1 MAADGTGAPRR
12 VAVIGGGIS
21 GMGAALGLSP
31 WHKVTLFEASSRLG
45 GHANT
50 VLGGRRGDQPVDI
63 GFIVFNRVNYPQLT
77 RLFAELEVP
86 VAPAAM
92 TFGVSIGGGQLEYAL
107 QDMGALFA
115 QRRNLARPAYWR
127 MLRDVLRFNARAGRY
142 ADDDSLT
149 VRAMLEDLGS
159 SDWFRDY
166 YLLPFSGAI
175 WSTPV
180 REVLDFPAA
189 ALVRFFQNH
198 HLLDTKGQHQ
208 WYTVEGGSREYVSRL
223 EQLLARRNAEIRTNA
238 QVDAV
243 LREDGLVRVKAAG
256 GDWEVFDDVVFAT
269 HADDTIRMI
278 ADPAEEEL
286 SSVGRIAYQPNDV
299 VLHSDTS
306 LMPRRRKAWASW
318 VYTEGREGPGERIGL
333 TYWMNSLQPIPMDDP
348 LFVSLNSDR
357 AIDPAKVHHMATF
370 RHPVYTTDTL
380 RAQQAVHRINGRRNT
395 WFCGA
400 WLKNGFHEDGLS
412 TGLAVASGIGAAE
425 PAGRS
430 AA

>member
-1 MAADGTGAPRR
+1 MAADGSGAPRR

-31 WHKVTLFEASSRLG
+31 WHRVTLFEASPRLG
-45 GHANT
+45 GHAHT
-50 VLGGRRGDQPVDI
+50 VMGGKHGSQPVDI
-63 GFIVFNRVNYPQLT
+63 GFIVFNRANYPQLT
-77 RLFAELEVP
+77 RLFTELGVK
-86 VAPAAM
+86 VAPSAM
-92 TFGVSIGGGQLEYAL
+92 TFGVSIGGGRVEYAL
-107 QDMGALFA
+107 QDLNALFA
-115 QRRNLARPAYWR
+115 QRRNLGRPAYWR
-127 MLRDVLRFNARAGRY
+127 MLRDVLSFNARAHEY
-142 ADDDSLT
+142 AQDDSLT
-149 VRAMLEDLGS
+149 VRDMLAALGS

-189 ALVRFFQNH
+189 AMVRFFQNH
-198 HLLDTKGQHQ
+198 NLLDVKGQHQ
-208 WYTVEGGSREYVSRL
+208 WYTVEGGSQEYVARL
-223 EQLLARRNAEIRTNA
+223 EQVLVRRNAEIRKRA

-243 LREDGLVRVKAAG
+243 LREGGGVRIKTAG
-256 GDWEVFDDVVFAT
+256 GTWEHFDEVVFAT

-278 ADPAEEEL
+278 ADPGEEEL
-286 SSVGRIAYQPNDV
+286 ASVGRISYQPNEV
-299 VLHSDTS
+299 VLHSDAA
-306 LMPRRRKAWASW
+306 LMPRRRRAWASW

-357 AIDPAKVHHMATF
+357 AIDPAKVHHAATF
-370 RHPVYTTDTL
+370 RHPVYTTETL
-380 RAQQAVHRINGRRNT
+380 RAQQAVRAINGARNT

-412 TGLAVASGIGAAE
+412 TGLEAAARIGGAV
-425 PAGRS
+425 PADRS
-430 AA
+430 VA